1 MIEEQLQSLIEAVN
15 RLTDALN
22 SRQTQTVM
30 VASAPSV
37 VAEEA
42 PKPKAKAKPE
52 PAPAPVAETPA
63 PIPVPSAKLTAN
75 DLRALAQKLLDADKL
90 PAILA
95 INKTYGVK
103 RITEA
108 PVEKYPEIHAALTA
122 ALDAS

>member
-52 PAPAPVAETPA
+52 PAVETPA

-122 ALDAS
+122 ALNAS